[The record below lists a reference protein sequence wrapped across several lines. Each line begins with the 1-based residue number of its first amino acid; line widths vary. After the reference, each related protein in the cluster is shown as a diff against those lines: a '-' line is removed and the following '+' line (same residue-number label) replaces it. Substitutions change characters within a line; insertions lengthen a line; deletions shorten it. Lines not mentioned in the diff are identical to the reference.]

1 MDFGIILMSLVILR
15 SWKPSSSANSAL
27 FYIYIYIA
35 NKALI
40 LDKLFRFLPIT
51 STNLFLNVN
60 KNVSIFTGLK
70 KLTLY
75 LMFKT
80 NKLICVVGSCYTC
93 SQKMSKKRD
102 GAPSVVKIT
111 IPLWK
116 DRESNNI
123 PTFERKK
130 IW

>member
-1 MDFGIILMSLVILR
+1 MLIVLYF
-15 SWKPSSSANSAL
+15 
-27 FYIYIYIA
+27 IYIYIA

-102 GAPSVVKIT
+102 GAQSVVKIT
-111 IPLWK
+111 IPL
-116 DRESNNI
+116 
-123 PTFERKK
+123 
-130 IW
+130 